1 MTKEKENITEEV
13 TAVLSEIVEDDEKEK
28 PQKGKEVLPIS
39 ESEFIIDNRRYKL
52 VANYREGFDASKFGE
67 RYTDILAKYDYIV
80 GDWGYEQLRL
90 KGFFLHE
97 ESQIFSGPKKINMLE
112 DYLYEYCNFGCAYFV
127 VECVDRPHTKTKP
140 NRRHKKTHN
149 KKSKQAHVAEK
160 KDKSRKKSRQ
170 VNLLLR
176 KKTDKRKT
184 FWCKNGYTKRNKRIR
199 YSKERG
205 PMKMAYKG
213 YLIDLDG
220 TIYLGSEP
228 IPAGKRFVE
237 SLQEKKDSFSFC
249 NE

>member
-1 MTKEKENITEEV
+1 M
-13 TAVLSEIVEDDEKEK
+13 
-28 PQKGKEVLPIS
+28 
-39 ESEFIIDNRRYKL
+39 
-52 VANYREGFDASKFGE
+52 ANYREGFDASKFGE

-90 KGFFLHE
+90 KGFFYTKNRK
-97 ESQIFSGPKKINMLE
+97 SSPDQKINMLE

-176 KKTDKRKT
+176 KNRQKKNVLMQKWLHKKKQKNSLFERKRT
-184 FWCKNGYTKRNKRIR
+184 NEDGIQRIFNR
-199 YSKERG
+199 SGWHDLLRFR
-205 PMKMAYKG
+205 ANTSRQTLLNLYKK
-213 YLIDLDG
+213 
-220 TIYLGSEP
+220 
-228 IPAGKRFVE
+228 KRF
-237 SLQEKKDSFSFC
+237 LFFL
-249 NE
+249 